1 MSGMKKLLIA
11 ILLVAVVGGAVSFA
25 VVRRNRNIVTV
36 VTERVS
42 RQDLVQS
49 VVANGEIRPKQYV
62 NISSNAFG
70 RIVSLP
76 VSEGDR
82 VDAAQFLAQIESV
95 QTEAEV
101 QGAQA
106 GLDAAASEL
115 EGMEASIRAGEAS
128 LASAEAEKRRIEADF
143 ARSEL
148 EFDRAKEMLEEG
160 LISREQFDRQES
172 AYRVGVAQIEAADA
186 RIAQADAELARMR
199 TQRDGLTFRMG
210 QQRAALIRARDQLS
224 KTTIKSPLSGVI
236 TYLPVNEG
244 EIAIVG
250 VQNQPGTTLMT
261 IADLSVITAELRV
274 DETDIV
280 NLELGQRTEIRVDA
294 LGDRVLGGY
303 VSEIGNTALT
313 EGGGGVVST
322 TPTTDEAKDFKVVI
336 TLDDPPDELRPG
348 LSCTASIETAMESNV
363 LSIPIQALTIR
374 EIDAADVPDFVENP
388 VVIPSRPGEPVKV
401 EQEGVFVINDGTVI
415 FQAVQTGIFGTT
427 DVEIVNGLDEDD
439 EIVTGSYR
447 VLRTLAEDAKVRVEE
462 NDESS

>member
-1 MSGMKKLLIA
+1 MKKLLIVL
-11 ILLVAVVGGAVSFA
+11 LLVGVAGAAVTFV
-25 VVRRNRNIVTV
+25 VVRRNRSIVTV
-36 VTERVS
+36 VTEAVS
-42 RQDLVQS
+42 RQDLTQS

-82 VDAAQFLAQIESV
+82 VEAEQFLAQIESV

-101 QGAQA
+101 QGARA

-115 EGMEASIRAGEAS
+115 EGMEAAIRSGAAA

-143 ARSEL
+143 TRSEL

-172 AYRVGVAQIEAADA
+172 TYRVGVAQVEAANA
-186 RIAQADAELARMR
+186 RIAQADAESTRML

-210 QQRAALIRARDQLS
+210 QQRAALTRARDELS
-224 KTTIKSPLSGVI
+224 KTTITSPLSGVI
-236 TYLPVNEG
+236 TYLPVNQG

-280 NLELGQRTEIRVDA
+280 SLKLGQRTEVRVDA

-303 VSEIGNTALT
+303 VSEIGNTALA

-336 TLDDPPDELRPG
+336 TLDDPPTELRPG

-363 LSIPIQALTIR
+363 LTVPIQALTIR
-374 EIDAADVPDFVENP
+374 EIDEADVPDFVENP
-388 VVIPSRPGEPVKV
+388 VIVPSRSGEPVKV
-401 EQEGVFVINDGTVI
+401 EQEGVFVINDGTAI
-415 FQAVQTGIFGTT
+415 FQPVQTGIFGTT
-427 DVEIVNGLDEDD
+427 DVEIVNGLAEGD

-447 VLRTLAEDAKVRVEE
+447 VLRTLQKDAQVKVEE

>member
-1 MSGMKKLLIA
+1 MKKLLIVL
-11 ILLVAVVGGAVSFA
+11 LLVGVAGAAVTFV
-25 VVRRNRNIVTV
+25 VVRRNRSIVTV
-36 VTERVS
+36 VTEAVS

-82 VDAAQFLAQIESV
+82 VEAEQFLAQIESV

-115 EGMEASIRAGEAS
+115 EGMEAAIRSGAAS

-172 AYRVGVAQIEAADA
+172 AYRVGVAQIEAANA
-186 RIAQADAELARMR
+186 RIAQADAESARML

-210 QQRAALIRARDQLS
+210 QQRAALTRARDELS
-224 KTTIKSPLSGVI
+224 KTTITSPLSGVI
-236 TYLPVNEG
+236 TYLPVNQG

-280 NLELGQRTEIRVDA
+280 NLELGQRTEVRVDA

-336 TLDDPPDELRPG
+336 TLDDPPTELRPG

-363 LSIPIQALTIR
+363 LTIPIQALTIR
-374 EIDAADVPDFVENP
+374 EIDEADVPDFVENP
-388 VVIPSRPGEPVKV
+388 VIVPSRPGEPVKV
-401 EQEGVFVINDGTVI
+401 EQEGVFVFNDGTVI
-415 FQAVQTGIFGTT
+415 FQPVQTGIFGTT
-427 DVEIVNGLDEDD
+427 DVEVVNGLVEGD

-447 VLRTLAEDAKVRVEE
+447 VLRTLQEDAQVKVEE

>member
-1 MSGMKKLLIA
+1 MKKLLIA
-11 ILLVAVVGGAVSFA
+11 LILVGVAGAAVTFA
-25 VVRRNRNIVTV
+25 VVRRNRGIVTV
-36 VTERVS
+36 VTETVS

-82 VDAAQFLAQIESV
+82 VDAEQFLAQIESV

-115 EGMEASIRAGEAS
+115 EGMEAAIRSAAAS
-128 LASAEAEKRRIEADF
+128 LVSAEAEKRRIQADF

-148 EFDRAKEMLEEG
+148 EFDRAKEMLEGG

-186 RIAQADAELARMR
+186 RIAQADAEAARML

-210 QQRAALIRARDQLS
+210 QQRAALTRARDELR
-224 KTTIKSPLSGVI
+224 KTTITSPLSGVI

-280 NLELGQRTEIRVDA
+280 NLELGQRTEVRVDA
-294 LGDRVLGGY
+294 LGDRVLSGY

-336 TLDDPPDELRPG
+336 TLDDPPGELRPG
-348 LSCTASIETAMESNV
+348 LSCTASIETAMESDV
-363 LSIPIQALTIR
+363 LTIPIQALTIR
-374 EIDAADVPDFVENP
+374 EIDEADVPDFVENR
-388 VVIPSRPGEPVKV
+388 VIIPSKSGEPVKV
-401 EQEGVFVINDGTVI
+401 EQEGVFVISDGRVI
-415 FQAVQTGIFGTT
+415 FQPVQTGIFGTT
-427 DVEIVNGLDEDD
+427 DVEIVDGLAEGD

-447 VLRTLAEDAKVRVEE
+447 VLRTLQEDAQVRVEE
-462 NDESS
+462 DDESS

>member
-1 MSGMKKLLIA
+1 MSAMKKLLIA
-11 ILLVAVVGGAVSFA
+11 VLLIAVVGGAVTTV
-25 VVRRNRNIVTV
+25 VVRRNRDIVLV
-36 VTERVS
+36 DTERVF
-42 RQDLVQS
+42 RQDLAQS
-49 VVANGEIRPKQYV
+49 IVANGEIRPKQYV

-76 VSEGDR
+76 VSEGDQ
-82 VDAAQFLAQIESV
+82 VDTAQFLAQIESV

-101 QGAQA
+101 QSAQA

-115 EGMEASIRAGEAS
+115 EGMEASIRSGEAS

-172 AYRVGVAQIEAADA
+172 AFRVGIAQLQAADA
-186 RIAQADAELARMR
+186 RIAQADAESARMR

-210 QQRAALIRARDQLS
+210 QQRAALTRARDELR
-224 KTTIKSPLSGVI
+224 KTTITSPLSGVI

-280 NLELGQRTEIRVDA
+280 NLKLGQRTEVRVDA
-294 LGDRVLGGY
+294 LGDRILGGY

-322 TPTTDEAKDFKVVI
+322 TPTTDEAKDFKVLI
-336 TLDDPPDELRPG
+336 TLDEPPDELRPG

-363 LSIPIQALTIR
+363 LTIPIQALTIR
-374 EIDAADVPDFVENP
+374 EIDEIDVPDFVENP
-388 VVIPSRPGEPVKV
+388 LVIPSRPGEPTKV
-401 EQEGVFVINDGTVI
+401 EQEGVFVVNDDTVI
-415 FQAVQTGIFGTT
+415 FRPVQTGIFGTT
-427 DVEIVNGLDEDD
+427 DVEIANGLAEGD

-447 VLRTLAEDAKVRVEE
+447 VLRTLEEDARVRIED

>member
-1 MSGMKKLLIA
+1 MKKLLIA
-11 ILLVAVVGGAVSFA
+11 LILVGVAGAAVTFV
-25 VVRRNRNIVTV
+25 VVRRNRSIVTV
-36 VTERVS
+36 VTEAVS

-82 VDAAQFLAQIESV
+82 VEAEQFLAQIESV

-115 EGMEASIRAGEAS
+115 EGMEAAIRSGAAS

-172 AYRVGVAQIEAADA
+172 AYRVGVAQIEAANA
-186 RIAQADAELARMR
+186 RIAQADAESARML

-210 QQRAALIRARDQLS
+210 QQRAALTRARDELS
-224 KTTIKSPLSGVI
+224 KTTITSPLSGVI
-236 TYLPVNEG
+236 TYLPVNQG

-280 NLELGQRTEIRVDA
+280 NLELGQRTEVRVDA

-336 TLDDPPDELRPG
+336 TLDDPPTQLRPG

-363 LSIPIQALTIR
+363 LTIPIQALTIR
-374 EIDAADVPDFVENP
+374 EIDEADVPDFVENP
-388 VVIPSRPGEPVKV
+388 VIVPSRPGEPVKV

-415 FQAVQTGIFGTT
+415 FQPVQTGIFGTT
-427 DVEIVNGLDEDD
+427 DVEIVNGLAEGD

-447 VLRTLAEDAKVRVEE
+447 VLRTLQEDAQVKVEE